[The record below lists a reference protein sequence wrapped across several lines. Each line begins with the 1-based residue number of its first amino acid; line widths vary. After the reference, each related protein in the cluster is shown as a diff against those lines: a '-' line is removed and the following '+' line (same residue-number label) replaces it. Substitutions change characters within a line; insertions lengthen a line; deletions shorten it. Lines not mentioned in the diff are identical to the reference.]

1 MEIKTNN
8 CKSFL
13 NILKQTISRLMPV
26 FLPIFLMLFL
36 INVAPVSAEKE
47 TASGVT
53 TNETKSETVLLFF
66 WSNGCHHC
74 AEEKPFLEKLAKKY
88 PSLTIRHF
96 EISKKE
102 NAQLFREVGQALEAD
117 IDGIPFTVVGDQYF
131 IGWRSEETTGVV
143 IENAVKENLAID
155 SKSES
160 ASVKPTPTESVATEQ
175 KPQKENLNLEEI
187 PKTVNL
193 PLLGEI
199 EIKNFSLLT
208 ITIIFGALDGFNPCA
223 MWALLFLISLL
234 LGMKDKKRMW
244 IFGSTFIAISG
255 IVYFLFMTAWLN
267 LILFIGLILWARII
281 IGLIALGGGAYN
293 LKEFFYN
300 KEGQCKVTG
309 SEKKQQFFS
318 KLKKVTQKKQF
329 WLALGGIIILA
340 VTVNLV
346 EMVCSAGLPV
356 IYTQTLALSH
366 LARWQYCLYLC
377 LYTFIFI
384 LDDLFIFFTAM
395 ITLQMT
401 GIATKYTRA
410 SRLIGGL
417 LMIIIGILLIFKPS
431 LLMFG

>member
-1 MEIKTNN
+1 MI
-8 CKSFL
+8 
-13 NILKQTISRLMPV
+13 KQTIFRLSLV
-26 FLPIFLMLFL
+26 LLMLFF
-36 INVAPVSAEKE
+36 IKTTPVLAEE
-47 TASGVT
+47 TTDGT
-53 TNETKSETVLLFF
+53 IENQTESETVVLFF
-66 WSNGCHHC
+66 WANGCPHC
-74 AEEKPFLEKLAKKY
+74 FEEKSFLEKLEKKY
-88 PSLTIRHF
+88 PHLSVRSF

-102 NAQLFREVGQALEAD
+102 NAQLFEKVGKALNAN

-131 IGWRSEETTGVV
+131 IGWRNEETTGVI
-143 IENAVKENLAID
+143 IENAIKENLAGNNSNNFIAGID
-155 SKSES
+155 TKTELDSAKSVSTKEKS
-160 ASVKPTPTESVATEQ
+160 
-175 KPQKENLNLEEI
+175 QKENLGLEEI
-187 PKTVNL
+187 SKTVKL

-208 ITIIFGALDGFNPCA
+208 ITVIFGALDGFNPCA

-244 IFGSTFIAISG
+244 ILGGTFIAVSG
-255 IVYFLFMTAWLN
+255 IIYFLFMAAWLN

-281 IGLIALGGGAYN
+281 IGLVALGGGAYS

-300 KEGQCKVTG
+300 KESQCKVTG
-309 SEKKQQFFS
+309 GEKKQKFFS
-318 KLKKVTQKKQF
+318 KLRRVTQKKQF

-340 VTVNLV
+340 ATVNLV

-356 IYTQTLALSH
+356 VYAQTLALGH

-377 LYTFIFI
+377 LYVFIFI

-395 ITLQMT
+395 MTLQIT
-401 GIATKYTRA
+401 GIATKYTRI

-417 LMIIIGILLIFKPS
+417 LMIIIGILLIFRPS